1 MDEAIQAF
9 DWNRMI
15 FGDAPTEFLF
25 EIVFRT
31 TIIYL
36 YCLALLRWLGSRTIG
51 QLSTIEFL
59 LVIALGSA
67 VGDSMFYP
75 EVPLLHALLV
85 ITMVVIANK
94 GLDVLIAKSTRAE
107 TAIDGIPEEA
117 IRDGVICKAF
127 IASTTFSESELF
139 QQLRS
144 QGVENLGEV
153 AHAYVETNGSMSVFR
168 AKTAKRG
175 LPIVPPWEI
184 DPPSEISRAYLA
196 NRQMTIVCKRCGTV
210 HEPSSDSCSYC
221 GNDVWVEASK

>member
-15 FGDAPTEFLF
+15 FGDTPTEFLF
-25 EIVFRT
+25 EIAFRT
-31 TIIYL
+31 IIIYL

-85 ITMVVIANK
+85 ITMVVLANK
-94 GLDVLIAKSTRAE
+94 GLDFLIAKSTRAE
-107 TAIDGIPEEA
+107 SAIDGVPEEA

-127 IASTTFSESELF
+127 IGSTTFSESELF
-139 QQLRS
+139 QQLRK

-153 AHAYVETNGSMSVFR
+153 AHAYVETDGSMSIFL
-168 AKTAKRG
+168 AKIPKRG

-184 DPPSEISRAYLA
+184 DPPSEVSRAYLA
-196 NRQMTIVCKRCGTV
+196 NCKDPVACKQCGTIN
-210 HEPSSDSCSYC
+210 ETGSDSCSYC
-221 GNDVWVEASK
+221 GNDVWVQTSR

>member
-15 FGDAPTEFLF
+15 FGDMPAEFLF
-25 EIVFRT
+25 EIAFRT
-31 TIIYL
+31 IFIYV
-36 YCLALLRWLGSRTIG
+36 YCLGLLRWLGSRTIG

-85 ITMVVIANK
+85 ITMVVLANK
-94 GLDVLIAKSTRAE
+94 GLDVLIAKSKRAE
-107 TAIDGIPEEA
+107 TAIDGVPEEA
-117 IRDGVICKAF
+117 IRNGVICKAF
-127 IASTTFSESELF
+127 IASTTFSDSELF

-144 QGVENLGEV
+144 HGVANLGEV
-153 AHAYVETNGSMSVFR
+153 ENAYVETNGNMSVFM
-168 AKTAKRG
+168 AKIPKLG

-184 DPPSEISRAYLA
+184 DPPGEVSGA
-196 NRQMTIVCKRCGTV
+196 NLGNCADPVACKRCGTIADAGS
-210 HEPSSDSCSYC
+210 HRCHHC
-221 GNDVWVEASK
+221 GNTVWVRTSR